1 VIGYN
6 FTERT
11 RKCLALAREEAA
23 RLRHESIG
31 PEHILL
37 GLVAEGEGVAATV
50 LQNLG
55 VELDELVSGVE
66 QSVKPGKSET
76 TIGPDLP
83 YTSRGKKVLEFAM
96 FHARNMHHSYVGT
109 EHLLLGLIAE
119 KTGLA
124 ARMLVE
130 RGVTLDK
137 ATAETLRILGDDL
150 PRDGGYPASPF
161 GQSVRLS
168 QAMREIVGFAQAAVG
183 EFGGEEL
190 FPVHFGI
197 ALLRHPE
204 GIPQALLDV
213 SGCDRGKLLRALE
226 REARARGSTS

>member
-1 VIGYN
+1 MKGYN

-23 RLRHESIG
+23 RLHHEYIG
-31 PEHILL
+31 SEHILL
-37 GLVAEGEGVAATV
+37 GIIAEGRGVAATV

-55 VELDELVSGVE
+55 VELDELVSAVE
-66 QSVKPGKSET
+66 RSVKPGNSET

-83 YTSRGKKVLEFAM
+83 YTSRAKKVIDFAM

-119 KTGLA
+119 NTGIG
-124 ARMLVE
+124 ARVLIE

-137 ATAETLRILGDDL
+137 ATAETLRVLGDESS
-150 PRDGGYPASPF
+150 RVGGDPPSPF
-161 GQSVRLS
+161 DQSVRLS
-168 QAMREIVGFAQAAVG
+168 QAMHEIVGFAQAAAS
-183 EFGGEEL
+183 EFGADEL

-204 GIPQALLDV
+204 GFPQALLDV
-213 SGCDRGKLLRALE
+213 SGCDRVKLLRALE